1 MVFSSVLF
9 IFLFLPVFLTIY
21 FCLRKEW
28 KNAFILFASLLFYF
42 WGEGRYIII
51 LLICIV
57 ANYYFALRIER
68 SSLLDGSRERARRI
82 LKYGIIFNI
91 LLLFIYKYTNFAV
104 DELNTLL
111 KAVQIPAIPLSKLH
125 LPIGISFFTF
135 QAISYLMD
143 VYRGDVKATK
153 SLINFGAYKS
163 LFPQLIAGPIIR
175 YRDVAAEMAD
185 RRITPE
191 LFVSGM
197 NRFITGLGKKVLIAN
212 TVAAQADLIFSLP
225 PESLTPGVAWIGILC
240 YTLQIYFDFSGYS
253 DMAIGMGRMMG
264 FHFLE
269 NFNYPYISR
278 SIQEFWRRWHI
289 SLSSWFRDYLYIP
302 LGGSRCSNART
313 NMNLLFVFLLC
324 GFWHGASWNFIIWG
338 LWHGGFLMLERLHGG
353 ALAKVLRG
361 PVSHVYVLLV
371 VMVGWVFFRAETLTY
386 AIGYLKVLFGLQ
398 AGADVG
404 EALSCPPDVWVAIVA
419 GIIGSG
425 PVLQALRDRFGGRL
439 VVADGT
445 ASGVPSLNLPMAGA
459 QGIALLA
466 VFLLSVMSLATGTY
480 NPFIYFRF

>member
-1 MVFSSVLF
+1 
-9 IFLFLPVFLTIY
+9 
-21 FCLRKEW
+21 
-28 KNAFILFASLLFYF
+28 
-42 WGEGRYIII
+42 
-51 LLICIV
+51 
-57 ANYYFALRIER
+57 
-68 SSLLDGSRERARRI
+68 
-82 LKYGIIFNI
+82 
-91 LLLFIYKYTNFAV
+91 
-104 DELNTLL
+104 
-111 KAVQIPAIPLSKLH
+111 
-125 LPIGISFFTF
+125 
-135 QAISYLMD
+135 
-143 VYRGDVKATK
+143 
-153 SLINFGAYKS
+153 
-163 LFPQLIAGPIIR
+163 
-175 YRDVAAEMAD
+175 
-185 RRITPE
+185 
-191 LFVSGM
+191 
-197 NRFITGLGKKVLIAN
+197 
-212 TVAAQADLIFSLP
+212 
-225 PESLTPGVAWIGILC
+225 
-240 YTLQIYFDFSGYS
+240 
-253 DMAIGMGRMMG
+253 MAIGMGRMMG

-386 AIGYLKVLFGLQ
+386 AIGYLKVLFGLH

-404 EALSCPPDVWVAIVA
+404 EALSCPPDVWAAIVA

-425 PVLQALRDRFGGRL
+425 PVLQMLRDRFGGRL
-439 VVADGT
+439 VVADG
-445 ASGVPSLNLPMAGA
+445 AGSGVPLLNLPMAGA

>member
-1 MVFSSVLF
+1 MVFSSIPFL
-9 IFLFLPVFLTIY
+9 FLFLPVILTIY
-21 FCLRKEW
+21 FCIRKKW
-28 KNAFILFASLLFYF
+28 KNAFLLFASLLFYF
-42 WGEGRYIII
+42 WGEGKYVII

-57 ANYYFALRIER
+57 INYFIALRIEH
-68 SSLLDGSRERARRI
+68 SSVLDGSRGCARRY
-82 LKYGIIFNI
+82 LQFGIIFNV
-91 LLLFIYKYTNFAV
+91 LLLFIYKYANFMVDQLNLLLQAV
-104 DELNTLL
+104 N
-111 KAVQIPAIPLSKLH
+111 IPLISISKHH

-143 VYRGDVKATK
+143 VYRGDVKAAK
-153 SLINFGAYKS
+153 SLITFGAYKS
-163 LFPQLIAGPIIR
+163 LFPQLIAGPIVR
-175 YRDVAAEMAD
+175 YRDVSAEFAD

-197 NRFITGLGKKVLIAN
+197 KRFIIGLGKKVLIAN
-212 TVAAQADLIFSLP
+212 TVASQADLIFSLP
-225 PESLTPGVAWIGILC
+225 MEELTPGDAWIGLLC

-302 LGGSRCSNART
+302 LGGSKCSVLRT

-338 LWHGGFLMLERLHGG
+338 LWHGIFLMLERFNNRMLPKM
-353 ALAKVLRG
+353 LQG
-361 PVSHVYVLLV
+361 PISHAYVILV
-371 VMVGWVFFRAETLTY
+371 VMIGWVFFRAGTLSS
-386 AIGYLKVLFGLQ
+386 AIDYLRLLFFRTSAEQ
-398 AGADVG
+398 SVG
-404 EALSCPPDVWVAIVA
+404 EMLLCPPDVWVAIIA
-419 GIIGSG
+419 GILGSG
-425 PVLQALRDRFGGRL
+425 PFLQSISNKIFTSVTVGDAKM
-439 VVADGT
+439 AN
-445 ASGVPSLNLPMAGA
+445 APSNLPLAGA
-459 QGIALLA
+459 KSLALLL
-466 VFLLSVMSLATGTY
+466 VLLLSVMSLATGTY